1 MSPYE
6 SEAICRAI
14 ITDRIR
20 EADHR
25 RLVREIRQSDLRN
38 NIGARTA
45 SASRRS
51 HLWKLVHLS
60 HAYG

>member
-6 SEAICRAI
+6 AEAISRFI
-14 ITDRIR
+14 IADRLR
-20 EADHR
+20 EADHQ
-25 RLVREIRQSDLRN
+25 RLGRGSRQSELRSN
-38 NIGARTA
+38 AGAATA

-51 HLWKLVHLS
+51 RLWKLVHLS

>member
-1 MSPYE
+1 MYPYE
-6 SEAICRAI
+6 SEALCRAI

-25 RLVREIRQSDLRN
+25 RLVREIRQSELHSN
-38 NIGARTA
+38 TEAATA
-45 SASRRS
+45 SANRRS